1 MKNIFSM
8 TVLAIL
14 LLAVSSCSNKSE
26 HSTGENPSEHNATL
40 KIKTMPVKDYTSSAA
55 INVLGMIISEQEVK
69 PSFKTGGVI
78 RRTFVKEGDAV
89 HKGQLLAD
97 LTMTE
102 INAQVQ
108 QADEFVSKAERD
120 LQRVTNLYRDSV
132 VTLEQFQ
139 NAQMAYTLAKK
150 QKEIADFNRSYSEV
164 RSPVDGKV
172 VRQILHE
179 GEITGP
185 GTPVYVI
192 IGTGNSDWVIRAGLS
207 DRDWA
212 RVNQGDTASVMMDA
226 FPGQKMQAIVTQ
238 LSSASTSASNTF
250 DAELRFIQT
259 PPRMAAGLS
268 AHINLQ
274 PRQQNKFKL
283 IPTDA
288 LIQSNGQWASAF
300 TIDHGKAK
308 KLKLQI
314 AELLGDETAI
324 SEGLEGIREVI
335 TTGAMYLEE
344 GDDVQQ

>member
-8 TVLAIL
+8 ILSAIL
-14 LLAVSSCSNKSE
+14 LLAISSCGNKSE
-26 HSTGENPSEHNATL
+26 HSTTETTSAGTSAL
-40 KIKTMPVKDYTSSAA
+40 KIKTMPVKDYTSSGT
-55 INVLGMIISEQEVK
+55 ISVLGIVISEQEVK

-89 HKGQLLAD
+89 RKGQLLAD

-108 QADEFVSKAERD
+108 QADEFVSKAARD

-132 VTLEQFQ
+132 ATLEQFQ
-139 NAQMAYTLAKK
+139 NAQMALTLAKK

-185 GTPVYVI
+185 GTPVCVI

-226 FPGQKMQAIVTQ
+226 FPGEKMQALVTQ

-250 DAELRFIQT
+250 DVELRFIHT
-259 PPRMAAGLS
+259 PPRMAAGLT

-283 IPTDA
+283 IPSDA
-288 LIQSNGQWASAF
+288 LIRSNGQWAYAF
-300 TIDHGKAK
+300 TIENGKAK
-308 KLKLQI
+308 KIKLQI
-314 AELLGDETAI
+314 ADLLGDETAI
-324 SEGLEGIREVI
+324 SEGLEGIHEVI